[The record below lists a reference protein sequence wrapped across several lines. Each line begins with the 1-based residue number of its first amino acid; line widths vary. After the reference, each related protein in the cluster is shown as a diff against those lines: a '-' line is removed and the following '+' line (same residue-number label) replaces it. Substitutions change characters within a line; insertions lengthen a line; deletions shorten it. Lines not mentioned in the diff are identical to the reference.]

1 MRLRQV
7 QPSLSCLQVG
17 SMNPDSTSAPASGE
31 ERVLRGVAAAPGIAI
46 GRAFILDHGSS
57 VRESVTVSVH
67 HVADEIA
74 RFHGALEAVLE
85 ALHRA
90 SDLAARQSTTAMAII
105 ETYTMMV
112 RDPTMSDSVLQ
123 RIERGV
129 SAEAAVA
136 QEFDMHKTALL
147 RTQNELMRSRVQD
160 IDTIKE
166 QIIGALRNRTLHHA
180 AGYDSIVVAPNVT
193 PQDMLLFQQTQTLG
207 YVTEV
212 GGINSHTCIL
222 ARDLNYPAVVGI
234 GTATQLI
241 PQDANIIVDGY
252 SGTVVVHP
260 TPETLEHYR
269 QKQIRAEEYREKLG
283 ALVQKEST
291 TTDGVRIQLLANVDE
306 PDHVDAALMTG
317 AEGIGLVRSETM
329 LMHFGRYPTE
339 DEQVAWYRDIAERMY
354 PHPVT
359 IRAFDV
365 GGDKFR
371 QGIPH
376 HEENPALGLRG
387 IRFLLHRS
395 DLFEQQ
401 VLAILRASVHR
412 NIRLLLPMIST
423 LEEVAAARS
432 VIAAAQQ
439 TLHRRGL
446 PFDEQLAVGV
456 MIETPASAMM
466 ADAFAEVADFL
477 SIGTNDLAQYALAAD
492 RTNDMVADLYDAFH
506 PAVLRMLVMVV
517 ESARKFHRRVSVCG
531 ELAGH
536 AAATEL
542 LIGLGISELSVA
554 PRLLLEVKQRVL
566 ACSHAQ
572 CAQMVR
578 ELGSCK
584 TTSEVYHVLRTM
596 VPTS

>member
-1 MRLRQV
+1 MSPEV
-7 QPSLSCLQVG
+7 SSV
-17 SMNPDSTSAPASGE
+17 PAHGE

-46 GRAFILDHGSS
+46 GRAFILDHGAS
-57 VRESVTVSVH
+57 VREPSTVTVH
-67 HVADEIA
+67 QVADEIA
-74 RFHGALEAVLE
+74 RFHGALEAVLDE
-85 ALHRA
+85 LQRA
-90 SDLAARQSTTAMAII
+90 SEVAARQSATAMAII
-105 ETYTMMV
+105 DTYRMMV
-112 RDPTMSDSVLQ
+112 RDPTISDSVLQ

-136 QEFDMHKTALL
+136 QEFDTHKTALL
-147 RTQNELMRSRVQD
+147 RAPNELMRTRAQD
-160 IDTIKE
+160 VEVIKE
-166 QIIGALRNRTLHHA
+166 RIIAALRNRMLHHA

-193 PQDMLLFQQTQTLG
+193 PQDMLLFQQTQTLA

-222 ARDLNYPAVVGI
+222 ARDMHYPAVIGI
-234 GTATQLI
+234 GTATHMI
-241 PQDANIIVDGY
+241 PLDATIIVDGY

-260 TPETLEHYR
+260 TPETLERYQ
-269 QKQIRAEEYREKLG
+269 QKQLRAEEYREKLG
-283 ALVQKEST
+283 ALVQQASS
-291 TTDGVRIQLLANVDE
+291 TTDGTHIHLMANVDE
-306 PDHVDAALMTG
+306 PDHVDAALMAG

-329 LMHFGRYPTE
+329 LMHFGRYPAE

-354 PHPVT
+354 PNPIT

-387 IRFLLHRS
+387 IRFLLYRS

-401 VLAILRASVHR
+401 VLAILRASIHR
-412 NIRLLLPMIST
+412 NVRLLLPMVST
-423 LEEVAAARS
+423 LDEVAAARR
-432 VIAAAQQ
+432 VIASAQE
-439 TLHRRGL
+439 TLQQRGL

-466 ADAFAEVADFL
+466 ADAFAEAADFL

-506 PAVLRMLVMVV
+506 PAVLRMLMMVV
-517 ESARKFHRRVSVCG
+517 ESAKKYRRPVSVCG

-542 LIGLGISELSVA
+542 LIGVGISELSVA
-554 PRLLLEVKQRVL
+554 PRLLLEVKQRVIS
-566 ACSHAQ
+566 CSYAESARMAADVHA
-572 CAQMVR
+572 
-578 ELGSCK
+578 CK
-584 TTSEVYHVLRTM
+584 TTSDVYRVLRTM
-596 VPTS
+596 VPNS